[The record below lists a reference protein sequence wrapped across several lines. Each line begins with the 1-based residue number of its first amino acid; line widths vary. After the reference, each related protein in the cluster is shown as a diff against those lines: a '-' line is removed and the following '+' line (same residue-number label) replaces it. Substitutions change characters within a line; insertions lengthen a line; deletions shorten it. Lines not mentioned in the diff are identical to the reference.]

1 MTAFRVTPAELLA
14 LSQQVQGTAGSIES
28 ELGTLRGRVLPISGS
43 WTGQAQDRW
52 AHLLSGAEAAATAG
66 RATPGAGAPAS
77 RSSGGRVDELAQRVE
92 QLEAR
97 VARLEQAL
105 GMEDDQAAS

>member
-43 WTGQAQDRW
+43 WTGQAQDRFQALYDEW
-52 AHLLSGAEAAATAG
+52 SRSAQGLQEALAGRPATPTTRPSGAS
-66 RATPGAGAPAS
+66 PGASPAAD
-77 RSSGGRVDELAQRVE
+77 RPP
-92 QLEAR
+92 
-97 VARLEQAL
+97 ARLRCPC
-105 GMEDDQAAS
+105 DTS